1 MGTIIKEGIK
11 TLYWLAHMFFS

>member
-11 TLYWLAHMFFS
+11 TLYYG